1 MNYPKIVKKLRIK
14 LLLSQSEIASL
25 LDVFF
30 ASINRWEKDKSE
42 PTIKVKRNNV
52 ELCNINNISLEE

>member
-14 LLLSQSEIASL
+14 LLLSQSKIASL

-30 ASINRWEKDKSE
+30 AYINRWAKDKNK
-42 PTIKVKRNNV
+42 PTIKVKCNNV
-52 ELCNINNISLEE
+52 ILCNINNISLEE